1 MSIKTQLSLRDTN
14 RAVTTTDQA
23 LLSSKMARLSTA
35 LLCAV
40 LVSVRGQTIIQ
51 PQMISDGTGDLEI
64 RVPAG
69 RNGETTRP
77 PFVQLAL
84 QKNLLGLHVLIT

>member
-1 MSIKTQLSLRDTN
+1 MSIKTQQSERHEP
-14 RAVTTTDQA
+14 VTTTDQA

-35 LLCAV
+35 LLWAV

-69 RNGETTRP
+69 RNGETTRS

-84 QKNLLGLHVLIT
+84 QKNFL